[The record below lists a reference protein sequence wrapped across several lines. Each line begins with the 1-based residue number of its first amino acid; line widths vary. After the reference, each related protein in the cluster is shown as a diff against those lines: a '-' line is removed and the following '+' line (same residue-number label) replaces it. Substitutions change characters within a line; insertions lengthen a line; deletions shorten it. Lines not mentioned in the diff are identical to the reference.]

1 MHGIAWFIVSCLLF
15 FQTRLHHYRP
25 KQIFFCTYSS
35 ASCSS
40 TMDTRQRE
48 LDRMREENARLSRV
62 EAETTATMRSI
73 SASLTK
79 EMRTAKQTERRRQ
92 EISLLKRQLKKVIAA
107 DIERKELDLT
117 RNTAKVDWER

>member
-1 MHGIAWFIVSCLLF
+1 
-15 FQTRLHHYRP
+15 
-25 KQIFFCTYSS
+25 
-35 ASCSS
+35 
-40 TMDTRQRE
+40 MDTRQRE

-62 EAETTATMRSI
+62 EAETAATMRSI
-73 SASLTK
+73 SASLSK

-107 DIERKELDLT
+107 EIERKELDLT

>member
-15 FQTRLHHYRP
+15 FQRRLHHYRP

-62 EAETTATMRSI
+62 EAETAATMRSI
-73 SASLTK
+73 SASLSK

-107 DIERKELDLT
+107 EIERKELDLT